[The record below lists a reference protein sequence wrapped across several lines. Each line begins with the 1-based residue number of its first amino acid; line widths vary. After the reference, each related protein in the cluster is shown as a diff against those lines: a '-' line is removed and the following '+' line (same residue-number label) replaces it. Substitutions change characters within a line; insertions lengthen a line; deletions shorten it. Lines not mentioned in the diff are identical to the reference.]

1 MDDAERK
8 IEEAVQR
15 LIDRFVE
22 EARRERLAEHQARS
36 TGKDAP
42 LAGAGGGT
50 SSRPLA
56 QLAGNATGARNT
68 KPSRDV

>member
-1 MDDAERK
+1 MDDDERR

-15 LIDRFVE
+15 LIERFVA
-22 EARRERLAEHQARS
+22 EARRERAAEHQARS
-36 TGKDAP
+36 TGKDVP
-42 LAGAGGGT
+42 LAGAGGGA
-50 SSRPLA
+50 SSRPFA